1 MNTPEQQAELHE
13 GWARTIRMCAKAG
26 VKPCYKYKDILQ
38 PLYPEFCGEF
48 VYYEFPAA
56 VVEGK
61 CVFKLD
67 VMYCGDTAFIVS
79 GVRREAS
86 VFESLS
92 PKPRYYL
99 IEHCSWNPP
108 KPKTILVE
116 HLLSDV
122 EYIAECLRHCGDY
135 SSRISDDFRK
145 ALEKERFVPLEREK

>member
-1 MNTPEQQAELHE
+1 MNTPEQQAELYE
-13 GWARTIRMCAKAG
+13 LWARTIRMCAKAG
-26 VKPCYKYKDILQ
+26 IEPRYKYRLIQYRHPDLSCDFED
-38 PLYPEFCGEF
+38 YD
-48 VYYEFPAA
+48 FPVG

-67 VMYCGDTAFIVS
+67 EMYCGDTKFIIS

-108 KPKTILVE
+108 KPKTIMVE

-135 SSRISDDFRK
+135 SSRIADDFRK
-145 ALEKERFVPLEREK
+145 ALETERFVPLERGK